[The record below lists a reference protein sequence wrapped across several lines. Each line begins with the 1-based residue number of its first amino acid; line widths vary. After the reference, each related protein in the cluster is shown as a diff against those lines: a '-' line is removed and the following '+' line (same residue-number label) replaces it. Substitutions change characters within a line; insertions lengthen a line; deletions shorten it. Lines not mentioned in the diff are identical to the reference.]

1 MHTSCRGAW
10 ACVRACLPVTVSVSV
25 SLSLCACWRVYVCM
39 GVCGQRM
46 VVCGAVGRA
55 GCKPEQPLRGSNRQH
70 LRRVRPAARP
80 RRPSTCRPRSA
91 VDICCCDRQQ
101 GMKGPVAHTA
111 SRVVTVGDPA
121 APPTNTIRTHKYTL
135 ITFLPKNLFGVHPH
149 REHLTSRGQL
159 VGCVCC
165 GAASTQSNS
174 AGWPTCTFCSSPSFR
189 FAGRSLAPPTPRMCG
204 NIGCIFAGMHGLVA
218 DEQVLDPASPG
229 WSPCVVHDQGGCGG
243 RQAVR
248 ALPMHRGFA

>member
-80 RRPSTCRPRSA
+80 HRPSTCRPRSA
-91 VDICCCDRQQ
+91 VDIYCCDRQQ

-135 ITFLPKNLFGVHPH
+135 ITFLPKNLFGVHVNTSLHVDSLWGAFAVGPLP
-149 REHLTSRGQL
+149 RRAIPPAGQRVLFAHL
-159 VGCVCC
+159 
-165 GAASTQSNS
+165 
-174 AGWPTCTFCSSPSFR
+174 PPS
-189 FAGRSLAPPTPRMCG
+189 G
-204 NIGCIFAGMHGLVA
+204 
-218 DEQVLDPASPG
+218 SPG
-229 WSPCVVHDQGGCGG
+229 APWPPQPSECVEI
-243 RQAVR
+243 
-248 ALPMHRGFA
+248 